1 MIDELR
7 KKGLLKKEEE
17 QTAPPKQRNYLREV
31 SDRYAFDSVKL

>member
-17 QTAPPKQRNYLREV
+17 QTDFNGLQRKISMDCNESHRYL
-31 SDRYAFDSVKL
+31 KT